1 MSDVIARSRQC
12 RVPKVVAKVKMRI
25 ISPYGPYQPKG
36 SEANTLA
43 IARNLMQLGRHEC
56 FDLLE

>member
-1 MSDVIARSRQC
+1 M
-12 RVPKVVAKVKMRI
+12 PKVVAKVKMRI
-25 ISPYGPYQPKG
+25 IDPYGPSQPKG
-36 SEANTLA
+36 YGANTLA